1 MKPLRL
7 TLSAFGSYAG
17 QETIDFTKCGSGLFL
32 VTGDTGAGKTT
43 IFDGIVYALYDRTS
57 GGVRDGNMMRSAYA
71 DLRTPTYVELAFSH
85 RGETYRIVRNPD
97 YERESLRKDKDGNP
111 KKTQEKSKVE
121 LFLPDGSAARGNKR
135 EINERIEQI
144 LGLDARQ
151 FMQTSMIAQGDFLKL
166 LHAKSEERREIFSR
180 LFDTGI
186 YGKVQA
192 ELRRRE
198 KETYIA
204 LKEKENA
211 IQEQMLRIRWP
222 EEYVRAE
229 ELKEARESRDLEG
242 VLGLLENL
250 NRTEEAREKT
260 LEKTRTELSS
270 REKTLEEIQSL
281 GESIRETKEKKE
293 RQTRWFEENRE
304 REGLLDQKI
313 QEIEK
318 QLAGVRETIAAA
330 EKKRETEAE
339 RFRTQEENLRIHAR
353 ELLDFQSLWKT
364 YDEKMKEQEQAAGLW
379 ERANKTYQEQSR
391 RYDSMYNAFF
401 REQAGILARNLKSG
415 EPCPVCGSREHPQKA
430 EASHEAPDQEQ
441 VRGQAEAVK
450 REEKNRAKAQAAFYE
465 AQSALREAEG
475 SLSQEGKRLLGDAFD
490 PSESGW
496 RQQMENRVRESG
508 GKLNAFLQ
516 QKNDVEAAYRRTE
529 TALKKE
535 EQELSMAFQKAQKER
550 EDFIRTR
557 ERLTGEHEALLE
569 QENTLKRR
577 WGALEAGEPG
587 EALARSREDME
598 EIRRKTGENE
608 RALRMCSS
616 IRHSNGETEALLR
629 TYRNEYEELQERYTL
644 VRHLSQTAG
653 GTLAGSL
660 RVDFESYVQRQYFRR
675 VIRRANQR
683 LLRMADGQF
692 LLKCRDMDQLGG
704 RGRTGLELDVYSLV
718 TESVRDV
725 KTLSGGES
733 FLAALAMALGLAD
746 VISESAGSIRLETM
760 FIDEGFGSLDEHAR
774 EQAVQTLW
782 NLAGEDRLIGIISHV
797 TELKEQ
803 IETKLVITRT
813 KQGSCARWVQ

>member
-1 MKPLRL
+1 
-7 TLSAFGSYAG
+7 
-17 QETIDFTKCGSGLFL
+17 
-32 VTGDTGAGKTT
+32 
-43 IFDGIVYALYDRTS
+43 
-57 GGVRDGNMMRSAYA
+57 
-71 DLRTPTYVELAFSH
+71 
-85 RGETYRIVRNPD
+85 
-97 YERESLRKDKDGNP
+97 
-111 KKTQEKSKVE
+111 
-121 LFLPDGSAARGNKR
+121 
-135 EINERIEQI
+135 
-144 LGLDARQ
+144 
-151 FMQTSMIAQGDFLKL
+151 MQ
-166 LHAKSEERREIFSR
+166 
-180 LFDTGI
+180 
-186 YGKVQA
+186 
-192 ELRRRE
+192 
-198 KETYIA
+198 
-204 LKEKENA
+204 
-211 IQEQMLRIRWP
+211 
-222 EEYVRAE
+222 
-229 ELKEARESRDLEG
+229 
-242 VLGLLENL
+242 
-250 NRTEEAREKT
+250 
-260 LEKTRTELSS
+260 
-270 REKTLEEIQSL
+270 
-281 GESIRETKEKKE
+281 
-293 RQTRWFEENRE
+293 
-304 REGLLDQKI
+304 
-313 QEIEK
+313 
-318 QLAGVRETIAAA
+318 
-330 EKKRETEAE
+330 
-339 RFRTQEENLRIHAR
+339 
-353 ELLDFQSLWKT
+353 
-364 YDEKMKEQEQAAGLW
+364 
-379 ERANKTYQEQSR
+379 
-391 RYDSMYNAFF
+391 
-401 REQAGILARNLKSG
+401 
-415 EPCPVCGSREHPQKA
+415 
-430 EASHEAPDQEQ
+430 
-441 VRGQAEAVK
+441 
-450 REEKNRAKAQAAFYE
+450 
-465 AQSALREAEG
+465 
-475 SLSQEGKRLLGDAFD
+475 
-490 PSESGW
+490 
-496 RQQMENRVRESG
+496 
-508 GKLNAFLQ
+508 
-516 QKNDVEAAYRRTE
+516 
-529 TALKKE
+529 
-535 EQELSMAFQKAQKER
+535 AFQKAQKER

-587 EALARSREDME
+587 EALARSREALE